1 MEYYFDVKKQPATAW
16 IATFNSWKKKKLP
29 PALQEELEWSG
40 LLESLELMGKQK
52 ITKGQI
58 QDMIDV
64 GGVHVETKTLGEDT
78 DEWKTLIKK
87 DEALRGKLKALDHIK
102 KPERYAKLDEELYEV
117 GLKLDRI
124 RDKNRTE
131 YEGQVLPG
139 GKPGSYKE
147 MLLVLPDQPGKYIV
161 YDYAA
166 ADAVDGEYRDY
177 IVAKYDTKDEAIEKV
192 NGNNDY
198 AFATEN
204 QLSSDFMSHH
214 FPEAPNLLV
223 HIRVDER
230 IDAEGDKTLFINEI
244 QSDHSN
250 EMRKQLENIEKDITN
265 NFKTIVGNMEKQGV
279 LKEIC

>member
-1 MEYYFDVKKQPATAW
+1 
-16 IATFNSWKKKKLP
+16 
-29 PALQEELEWSG
+29 
-40 LLESLELMGKQK
+40 
-52 ITKGQI
+52 
-58 QDMIDV
+58 
-64 GGVHVETKTLGEDT
+64 
-78 DEWKTLIKK
+78 
-87 DEALRGKLKALDHIK
+87 
-102 KPERYAKLDEELYEV
+102 YEV